1 MTIRQIESISLSLQE
16 TVRRNVIAIL
26 EMVLQF

>member
-26 EMVLQF
+26 QMVLQF